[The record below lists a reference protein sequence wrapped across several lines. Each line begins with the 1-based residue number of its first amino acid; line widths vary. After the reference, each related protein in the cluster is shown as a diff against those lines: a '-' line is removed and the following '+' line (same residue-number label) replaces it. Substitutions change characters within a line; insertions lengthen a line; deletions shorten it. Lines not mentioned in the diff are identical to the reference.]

1 MILGL
6 LIFVLAAS
14 ASLVWLCAGG
24 IQYIKEN
31 EPKGKEESLLKF
43 DFDEEDENNIS

>member
-31 EPKGKEESLLKF
+31 SAKI
-43 DFDEEDENNIS
+43 EEDDFIDLDFTEDDKNNIS